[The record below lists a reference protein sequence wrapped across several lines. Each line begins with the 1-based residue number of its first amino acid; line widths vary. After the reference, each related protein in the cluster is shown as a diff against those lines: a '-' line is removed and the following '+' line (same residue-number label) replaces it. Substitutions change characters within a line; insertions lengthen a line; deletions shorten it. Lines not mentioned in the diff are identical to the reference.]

1 MVVYGMVMSLV
12 LLSPL
17 GRSKGKKHQDLSSAR
32 DMEREKKKLTRYRRV
47 GCIREGGPLDRLA
60 RQDPKAKA

>member
-32 DMEREKKKLTRYRRV
+32 DMEREKKKNLLV
-47 GCIREGGPLDRLA
+47 IDGSDAFVREAL
-60 RQDPKAKA
+60 